1 MEFRILGP
9 LEVEGAGRAV
19 APGARRERALLA
31 ALILGAGEVV
41 SADRLVTALWG
52 DDPPRSAAKTLQN
65 HVLRLRKVLGPTVI
79 ETRAPGYRLVVPPAA
94 GDARRFEELIGAA
107 RSAVAQGAP
116 DRAALMLREA
126 LALWRGPP
134 LDELAG
140 YFPAEA
146 EAARLTELRRLA

>member
-9 LEVEGAGRAV
+9 LEVEGDGRAV
-19 APGARRERALLA
+19 APGGRRERALLA

-41 SADRLVTALWG
+41 SADRLVAALWG

-65 HVLRLRKVLGPTVI
+65 HVLRLRKVLGPTAI
-79 ETRAPGYRLVVPPAA
+79 ETRAPGYRLAAPPNAV
-94 GDARRFEELIGAA
+94 DARRFEDLIGTA
-107 RSAVAQGAP
+107 RDTALQGAP
-116 DRAALMLREA
+116 DRAAVMLREA

-140 YFPAEA
+140 YFPAE
-146 EAARLTELRRLA
+146 